1 MHYLSAFLFFSVFI
15 ALLGEWSQLGSHI
28 HQVISEVPLLMLLYA
43 FFYGV
48 QKPGRYRIAIALLPI
63 VITYV
68 AFDYFY
74 IEFARTFRFADLS
87 NFDELIYVLSPNQLL
102 ILVVGIASPVIL
114 LVKLFDSSKIKLLF
128 KGAAFFVLITL
139 VIVFQPSWFIKYL
152 QSLSPGIWYQ
162 HVIVLNNGRFMST
175 LFFEAERRS
184 ILNSIN
190 NYSSEENDKKIVVVE
205 DSVVNKPD
213 IHIIVMESLV
223 YAKFLDV
230 YQSEINKLVPG
241 NFLNGY
247 APFISSS
254 QSPVF
259 GGNTPRAEFEIL
271 CGVPS
276 VSLYGNNEFNLVNY
290 GGLSCLPN
298 ILKKTGYYTIASNPY
313 KPSYFNEERA
323 YKALGFDE
331 AHFLDKYAKNSSS
344 YLTMTEPEKGFVF
357 DGDMFDANITYLEK
371 VKKESSR
378 PILNYLMTT
387 YGHTPHYLA
396 DNQKKIIDKKPGIDS
411 LLNSAVN
418 QSYYSFE
425 ALAEYLDQLKNISP
439 NSMIIVIG
447 DHLPP
452 VSAGTKSFV
461 KAGYLSEASKGFLK
475 TPALLLENG
484 RAIKINKNMFHYWW
498 AEIILDRVS
507 GGNYCQRNNCY
518 QEKSAYLPLYH
529 SMMVKT
535 LKGDVDQTQ

>member
-1 MHYLSAFLFFSVFI
+1 MHYLSAFLFLAVFT
-15 ALLGEWSQLGSHI
+15 ALLGEWSKLGSHI
-28 HQVISEVPLLMLLYA
+28 HQVITEIPLLMLLYA
-43 FFYGV
+43 FFYGL
-48 QKPGRYRIAIALLPI
+48 QKPVRYRIVIALLPI
-63 VITYV
+63 VIAYI

-74 IEFARTFRFADLS
+74 IEFARTFRFADLT
-87 NFDELIYVLSPNQLL
+87 NFDELVYVLSRNQLL
-102 ILVVGIASPVIL
+102 ILIIGIAFPIIL
-114 LVKLFDSSKIKLLF
+114 LVRFFDYSKVSLLS
-128 KGAAFFVLITL
+128 KGAVFSVSIAL
-139 VIVFQPSWFIKYL
+139 VIIFQPSWFIKYL
-152 QSLSPGIWYQ
+152 QSLTQGTWYQ

-184 ILNSIN
+184 ILKSID
-190 NYSSEENDKKIVVVE
+190 NYSVDENDVKIRVVE
-205 DSVVNKPD
+205 NSAVNKPD
-213 IHIIVMESLV
+213 IHIVVMESLV
-223 YAKFLDV
+223 YAKFIDA
-230 YQSEINKLVPG
+230 YQDELHQLIPV
-241 NFLNGY
+241 NFLSGY

-276 VSLYGNNEFNLVNY
+276 FSLYGNNEFNLVNY

-298 ILKKTGYYTIASNPY
+298 MLKKTGYYTIASNPY

-331 AHFLDKYAKNSSS
+331 SHFLHEYSINSGS
-344 YLTMTEPEKGFVF
+344 YLTMAEPEKGFVF
-357 DGDMFDANITYLEK
+357 DGDMFNANIAYLEK

-396 DNQKKIIDKKPGIDS
+396 DDQKKIIDKKAGIDS
-411 LLNSAVN
+411 LLNNAVN

-425 ALAEYLDQLKNISP
+425 ALVLYLEQLKNISP
-439 NSMIIVIG
+439 NSVIIVIG

-452 VSAGTKSFV
+452 VSAGTKSFI
-461 KAGYLSEASKGFLK
+461 KAGYLSETSKGFLK

-484 RAIKINKNMFHYWW
+484 QAIKIKKDMFHYWW
-498 AEIILDRVS
+498 AELILDRVS
-507 GGNYCQRNNCY
+507 GGSYCQHNACY
-518 QEKSAYLPLYH
+518 QDQSAYLPLYH

-535 LKGDVDQTQ
+535 LRGNISQTQ